1 MLQGS
6 VVGVRS
12 CHDTALCALALEGE
26 SSMEAIYFTLVAI
39 LLYLVADRALRGIE
53 SAAGRSLEYRSV
65 VFFAILLTLA
75 IATFAL
81 IRRLGF

>member
-1 MLQGS
+1 
-6 VVGVRS
+6 
-12 CHDTALCALALEGE
+12 
-26 SSMEAIYFTLVAI
+26 MEAVYFTLVAI

-53 SAAGRSLEYRSV
+53 SALGRSLEYRSV

-81 IRRLGF
+81 IRTLGF